1 MINRKLRFFNLFNL
15 AALLVLWPIQNFAP
29 ERFWPVMFLVIAP
42 PIIFLISVLLLFAIS
57 WKRRFRSVIITQIAA
72 GIFWF
77 AAFSGFCFPLHLK
90 TQPEYSAP
98 QKIKAMTYNIR
109 SGSLGINEVVAT
121 IAAQNPDILILQ
133 EAWAHDARRDPVPII
148 QARLKNYQQARHQQL
163 VIFSKFPIEEKHY
176 HALPDHQVGILEAEL
191 NVNGAPL
198 TVFCAHFAIP
208 LNGAPLD
215 WPREIPK
222 MARIR
227 QAQWE
232 LLNRV
237 ANQSGA
243 SVIIAGDFNTPP
255 RGVLYRGL
263 ASQFSDAFKNSG
275 RGFGQTFP
283 AGFPLQRIDYL
294 WTSRDVK
301 ATRVEVLPSR
311 ASDHRALVGEFSI
324 AQNSPAKPREN

>member
-1 MINRKLRFFNLFNL
+1 MINRKLSFLSVFNL

-42 PIIFLISVLLLFAIS
+42 PIIFLIPALLLFAIG
-57 WKRRFRSVIITQIAA
+57 WKRRFQSVIITQIAA

-90 TQPEYSAP
+90 TQPEYSTP

-109 SGSLGINEVVAT
+109 SGSLGLNAVLAT
-121 IAAQNPDILILQ
+121 IAAQSPDVVFLQ
-133 EAWAHDARRDPVPII
+133 EAWPHDARVDPVPII
-148 QARLKNYQQARHQQL
+148 QARLKNYQMARYQQL
-163 VIFSKFPIEEKHY
+163 VIFSRFPIIEKQY
-176 HALPDHQVGILEAEL
+176 HAVPGRQAGILEAKL
-191 NVNGAPL
+191 DVNGQPL
-198 TVFCAHFAIP
+198 SLFCVHFSIP
-208 LNGAPLD
+208 VNGAPLD

-222 MARIR
+222 MANFRKEQR
-227 QAQWE
+227 E
-232 LLNRV
+232 LLIRL
-237 ANQSGA
+237 ANQLGA
-243 SVIIAGDFNTPP
+243 PVIIAGDFNTPP

-263 ASQFSDAFKNSG
+263 ARQFSDAFKSAG
-275 RGFGQTFP
+275 RGFGKTFP
-283 AGFPLQRIDYL
+283 AGFPLQRIDYF

-311 ASDHRALVGEFSI
+311 ASDHRAFVGEFSI